1 MNGYYRYNL
10 KNNWGNVIG
19 FLIDH
24 CDSFA
29 VRSGSLSLNKFSSIV
44 LEDVLSY
51 EPNSLLRNDFIEY
64 DTANKIGFLKF
75 RISPNSIKWLKLHRS
90 LSDFD
95 ETFYEKVFNIDRDK
109 LNRKYIFSDICFYC
123 GEKLLLETETENGY
137 IGIADDDPDFERQFY
152 AILDSAIAKENATIT
167 SMIKEWTGL
176 ISKGANREEY
186 IDKFVSDKY
195 PISVFLVMFDKHK
208 LYINKWIDFYEKI
221 DTEIVAEIVVKKL
234 KSLGDPVEDIAEVY
248 RWFNFANEKY
258 MDFYASSN
266 KKTKLNYNGIL
277 SGANYIARYLLSLS
291 QELFKESFRKAL
303 INSEKFV
310 VSLDYL
316 RSIFDV
322 WDAFGLPIEI
332 LSIDDI
338 TAIKKG
344 WDDVGYYN
352 KDGENIKQGV
362 LLAWFIRRI
371 RFLCRRNS
379 KSDIISDKKLFITKY
394 SEKDRDINYDLEL
407 AYAYMY
413 GITYK
418 QSFSHAYAYLRKI
431 ANEPNFYDCQFDLA
445 RCYLN
450 GWGTEKDIE
459 QAKHWFEVA
468 AMNGHPKAREQL
480 DRIEKAEHNGR

>member
-1 MNGYYRYNL
+1 M
-10 KNNWGNVIG
+10 
-19 FLIDH
+19 
-24 CDSFA
+24 
-29 VRSGSLSLNKFSSIV
+29 
-44 LEDVLSY
+44 
-51 EPNSLLRNDFIEY
+51 
-64 DTANKIGFLKF
+64 
-75 RISPNSIKWLKLHRS
+75 
-90 LSDFD
+90 SDFD

-266 KKTKLNYNGIL
+266 KKIKLNYNGIL

-291 QELFKESFRKAL
+291 QELFKESFR
-303 INSEKFV
+303 
-310 VSLDYL
+310 
-316 RSIFDV
+316 
-322 WDAFGLPIEI
+322 
-332 LSIDDI
+332 LS
-338 TAIKKG
+338 G
-344 WDDVGYYN
+344 G
-352 KDGENIKQGV
+352 
-362 LLAWFIRRI
+362 
-371 RFLCRRNS
+371 
-379 KSDIISDKKLFITKY
+379 
-394 SEKDRDINYDLEL
+394 
-407 AYAYMY
+407 
-413 GITYK
+413 
-418 QSFSHAYAYLRKI
+418 
-431 ANEPNFYDCQFDLA
+431 
-445 RCYLN
+445 
-450 GWGTEKDIE
+450 
-459 QAKHWFEVA
+459 EVA
-468 AMNGHPKAREQL
+468 T
-480 DRIEKAEHNGR
+480 